1 MIRKLLISSS
11 SFLLPNHPAW
21 NLLAKKFNL
30 NFKYIGNFSQSL
42 LLKNVND
49 VVVCILF
56 ISDLYDENL
65 ETNKSENRINEINN
79 SIINLIKKKAEITKS
94 PMIFAISGW
103 TSLNIIS
110 SVFEKPL
117 AERMHED
124 FLNKLFLLQKKHS
137 NIYILNLDY
146 SFSNFGAYKIFDKR
160 NWQNHKCNWKRT
172 LFSVEIITVWLSQW
186 TRHTST
192 G

>member
-21 NLLAKKFNL
+21 NSLAKRFNL

-42 LLKNVND
+42 LSKNVND
-49 VVVCILF
+49 VIVCILF

-65 ETNKSENRINEINN
+65 ETNKSENKINEINN
-79 SIINLIKKKAEITKS
+79 SIINLIRKKAEIAKG

-103 TSLNIIS
+103 TSFNIIS

-117 AERMHED
+117 AERIHED

-146 SFSNFGAYKIFDKR
+146 SFSNFDDL
-160 NWQNHKCNWKRT
+160 
-172 LFSVEIITVWLSQW
+172 LF
-186 TRHTST
+186 
-192 G
+192 